1 MPFIT
6 YAADYMLNQWAANHG
21 LYMSA
26 HSAYST
32 SGAHELTGGSY
43 ARVAVTWTSASANS
57 LSLST
62 SYTINAPAGSTIAW
76 IGFWDASSG
85 GNFQGMFPNAGGGA
99 NYTFSAPSSTDI
111 LLAPGSGYAVT
122 QPVVVLP
129 SGGSVL
135 PTGLTAGTVY
145 YVSAPSSDSF
155 KLSATS
161 GGSAINLTADGS
173 GYVQLIIVQ
182 AYGSAGTFTVTPGT
196 LSLI

>member
-1 MPFIT
+1 VPFSP
-6 YAADYMLNQWAANHG
+6 YAADYMLDQWGTNHG

-26 HSAYST
+26 HSAYSS
-32 SGAHELTGGSY
+32 SGANELTGGSY
-43 ARVAVTWTSASANS
+43 ARVAVTWASASANS
-57 LSLST
+57 KTLSG
-62 SYTINAPAGSTIAW
+62 SYTINAPASSAIGW

-85 GNFQGMFPNAGGGA
+85 GNFQGMYPNAGGGS
-99 NYTFSAPSSTDI
+99 NYTFSAASATSI
-111 LLAPGSGYAVT
+111 LLAPGSGYAAT
-122 QPVVVLP
+122 QAVVVLP

-135 PTGLTAGTVY
+135 PTGLTAGVVY

-161 GGSAINLTADGS
+161 GGSALTLSADGS

-182 AYGSAGTFTVTPGT
+182 AFASPGTFTVSPGT

>member
-1 MPFIT
+1 VPFST
-6 YAADYMLNQWAANHG
+6 GGADYMLNAWAAGKG

-26 HSAYST
+26 HSAYSS
-32 SGAHELTGGSY
+32 SGANELTGGSY
-43 ARVAVTWTSASANS
+43 ARVAVAWTSASANS
-57 LSLST
+57 LTLST
-62 SYTINAPAGSTIAW
+62 SYSINAPSGSTIGW

-85 GNFQGMFPNAGGGA
+85 GNFQGMFPNAGGGT
-99 NYTFSAPSSTDI
+99 NYTFSAPSATSI
-111 LLAPGSGYAVT
+111 LLAPGSGYALS
-122 QPVVVLP
+122 QAVVVLP

-135 PTGLTAGTVY
+135 PAGLTEGTVY

-161 GGSAINLTADGS
+161 GGSAITLTGDGS

-182 AYGSAGTFTVTPGT
+182 TYGSPGTFTVTPGT